1 MTKTYTI
8 VRILLYWT
16 GFMQEIHAEKRKH
29 VMGLR
34 VKSVAQG
41 SPFSRA
47 GLRKGDEILSVD
59 GQRIDDTLDFAFYS
73 SSYNFYLDIL
83 RGDSELRLDV
93 TRDDGSYA
101 GVDFF
106 ENPINCCRNN
116 CVFCF
121 IDQMPKG
128 LRSGLY
134 IKDEDFKHSFL
145 NGNYVTLTGAKPS
158 DLEKI
163 VKIGLSPLYIS
174 VHATD
179 DTARK
184 RMLGITRAP
193 DIMEQLH
200 YLSSNSIS
208 FHAQIVLCPTYND
221 GAILEKSINDLFSF
235 GDSLMSIA
243 VVPVG
248 LTKHRTTSLPPVT
261 AQIARDVCEMVMSM
275 SDAHCAT
282 DKKRKLFC
290 ADEFFIKAGLR
301 LPPSKYYEDY
311 PQIENG
317 VGLVRKL
324 FNEWKL
330 YKKEFTLRKI
340 KPLKKKKR
348 YLVISSLSACRFIQ
362 EIILDALKIRP
373 DFSADFTVVP
383 MVNTFFGEMVTVA
396 GLMTAKDVI
405 ATIKKELHQQSFD
418 KVILPSIMFG
428 HKQRTLD
435 GYSAER
441 IEKLTG
447 IPVVVVRTIEEL
459 LH

>member
-1 MTKTYTI
+1 
-8 VRILLYWT
+8 
-16 GFMQEIHAEKRKH
+16 MQEIHAEKRKRF
-29 VMGLR
+29 MGLR
-34 VKSVAQG
+34 VKSVARG
-41 SPFSRA
+41 SPFMRA
-47 GLRKGDEILSVD
+47 GLKKGDEIIAVD

-73 SSYNFYLDIL
+73 SAYSFTLDIF
-83 RGDSELRLDV
+83 RGDNEMRLDV

-101 GVDFF
+101 GVDFI

-128 LRSGLY
+128 LRRGLY

-163 VKIGLSPLYIS
+163 VRIGLSPLYIS

-193 DIMEQLH
+193 DIMEQLR
-200 YLSSNSIS
+200 YLSSNGIC
-208 FHAQIVLCPTYND
+208 FNAQIVLCPTYND
-221 GAILEKSINDLFSF
+221 GPILEKSINDLLSF
-235 GDSLMSIA
+235 GDALMSVAI
-243 VVPVG
+243 VPVG
-248 LTKHRTTSLPPVT
+248 LTKHREIPLPPVT
-261 AQIARDVCEMVMSM
+261 EKIARNVCEMVMSM
-275 SDAHCAT
+275 SDAHYAV

-290 ADEFFIKAGLR
+290 ADEFFIKAGMR
-301 LPPSKYYEDY
+301 LPPAKYYEDY

-324 FNEWKL
+324 LNEWKS
-330 YKKEFTLRKI
+330 YKKEFTSRKI
-340 KPLKKKKR
+340 KLLKKKKKH
-348 YLVISSLSACRFIQ
+348 LVISSLSASRFI
-362 EIILDALKIRP
+362 EDIIHDALKVRP
-373 DFSADFTVVP
+373 DFYADFKVIP
-383 MVNTFFGEMVTVA
+383 MVNKFFGEMVTVA

-405 ATIKKELHQQSFD
+405 ATVKKELHQQSFD
-418 KVILPSIMFG
+418 KVILPAIMFG

-441 IEKLTG
+441 IEKITG
-447 IPVVVVRTIEEL
+447 VPVVVVRTVEEL
-459 LH
+459 LR

>member
-8 VRILLYWT
+8 VRILLYRT
-16 GFMQEIHAEKRKH
+16 GFMQGIHSEKRKH
-29 VMGLR
+29 TMGLK
-34 VKSVAQG
+34 VKSVAKG
-41 SPFSRA
+41 SPFMRA
-47 GLRKGDEILSVD
+47 GLKNGDEVISVD
-59 GQRIDDTLDFAFYS
+59 GQRIDDTLDFVFYS
-73 SSYNFYLDIL
+73 SSYSFTIDIL
-83 RGDSELRLDV
+83 RGDTGLRLDV

-101 GVDFF
+101 GVDFY
-106 ENPINCCRNN
+106 ENPIHCCRNN

-145 NGNYVTLTGAKPS
+145 NGNYVTLTGAKPL

-193 DIMEQLH
+193 DIMEQLR
-200 YLSSNSIS
+200 YLSSNGIS

-221 GAILEKSINDLFSF
+221 GAILEKSIHDLFSF
-235 GDSLMSIA
+235 GDALMSIA

-248 LTKHRTTSLPPVT
+248 LTKHRKTPLPPVT
-261 AQIARDVCEMVMSM
+261 EKIARDVCEVVMSM
-275 SDAHCAT
+275 SNAFCDV

-290 ADEFFIKAGLR
+290 ADEFFIKAGKP
-301 LPPSKYYEDY
+301 LPPAKYYEDY

-324 FNEWKL
+324 LNEWKS
-330 YKKEFTLRKI
+330 YKKEFTSRTI

-348 YLVISSLSACRFIQ
+348 YCVISSLSASQFITG
-362 EIILDALKIRP
+362 IIHDAMKVRP
-373 DFSADFTVVP
+373 DFPADFKVVP
-383 MVNTFFGEMVTVA
+383 IVNTFFGEMVTVA
-396 GLMTAKDVI
+396 GLITAKDVI
-405 ATIKKELHQQSFD
+405 ATVKKELHQQSFD

>member
-8 VRILLYWT
+8 VRILLYRV
-16 GFMQEIHAEKRKH
+16 GVMQEIHAEKRKH

-34 VKSVAQG
+34 VKSVTRG
-41 SPFSRA
+41 SPFIRA
-47 GLRKGDEILSVD
+47 GLKKGDEIIAVD

-73 SSYNFYLDIL
+73 SSYNFTLDIL
-83 RGDSELRLDV
+83 RGDAEMRLEV
-93 TRDDGSYA
+93 IRDDGSYA

-128 LRSGLY
+128 LRRGLY

-145 NGNYVTLTGAKPS
+145 NGNYVTLTGAKMM

-163 VKIGLSPLYIS
+163 VRIGLSPLYIS

-193 DIMEQLH
+193 DIMEQLR
-200 YLSSNSIS
+200 YLSSNGIS

-235 GDSLMSIA
+235 GDALMSIA

-248 LTKHRTTSLPPVT
+248 LTKHRKVPLPPVT
-261 AQIARDVCEMVMSM
+261 RDVARDVCEMVLSM
-275 SDAHCAT
+275 SDTHCYV

-290 ADEFFIKAGLR
+290 ADEFFIKAGMR
-301 LPPSKYYEDY
+301 LPPEKYYEGY

-324 FNEWKL
+324 LVEWKL
-330 YKKEFTLRKI
+330 YKKEFISRKI

-348 YLVISSLSACRFIQ
+348 YLVISSLSASRFIE
-362 EIILDALKIRP
+362 EIIHDALKVRP
-373 DFSADFTVVP
+373 DFYADFKVVP
-383 MVNTFFGEMVTVA
+383 LVNTFFGEMVTVA

-405 ATIKKELHQQSFD
+405 ATVKKELHQQSFD
-418 KVILPSIMFG
+418 KVILPAIMFG

-435 GYSAER
+435 GYSSER
-441 IEKLTG
+441 IEKITG
-447 IPVVVVRTIEEL
+447 IPVVVVRTVEEL

>member
-1 MTKTYTI
+1 
-8 VRILLYWT
+8 
-16 GFMQEIHAEKRKH
+16 MQEIHAEKRKH
-29 VMGLR
+29 VMGLK
-34 VKSVAQG
+34 VKSVAHG
-41 SPFSRA
+41 SPFARA
-47 GLRKGDEILSVD
+47 GLRKGDEVLSVD
-59 GQRIDDTLDFAFYS
+59 GQRIDDTLDFAFHS

-83 RGDSELRLDV
+83 RGDTELRLEV

-101 GVDFF
+101 GVDFY

-145 NGNYVTLTGAKPS
+145 NGNYVTLTGAKPA

-184 RMLGITRAP
+184 KMLGITRAP
-193 DIMEQLH
+193 DIMQQLR
-200 YLSSNSIS
+200 YLASNGIS

-221 GAILEKSINDLFSF
+221 GVILEKSLNDLFSF
-235 GDSLMSIA
+235 GNALMSIA

-248 LTKHRTTSLPPVT
+248 LTKHRETPLPPVT
-261 AQIARDVCEMVMSM
+261 GKIARTVCEMVMSL
-275 SDAHCAT
+275 SDAHCAI

-290 ADEFFIKAGLR
+290 ADEFFIKAGMR
-301 LPPSKYYEDY
+301 LPPAKYYEEY

-317 VGLVRKL
+317 VGLIRKL
-324 FNEWKL
+324 LDEWKA
-330 YKKEFTLRKI
+330 YKKEFTSRKI
-340 KPLKKKKR
+340 RLLKRKKQ
-348 YLVISSLSACRFIQ
+348 YLVITSLSASGFIQ
-362 EIILDALKIRP
+362 KIINEASKIRP
-373 DFSADFTVVP
+373 DFPANFTVVP
-383 MVNTFFGEMVTVA
+383 MVNSFFGEMVTVA

-405 ATIKKELHQQSFD
+405 ATVKKEQLQQSFD
-418 KVILPSIMFG
+418 KVILPAIMFG

-435 GYSAER
+435 GYSVER
-441 IEKLTG
+441 IEKMIG
-447 IPVVVVRTIEEL
+447 IPVMVVRTIEEL
-459 LH
+459 LY